1 MEKTNT
7 DKIIPDSKPGINL
20 KNPFSWEIG
29 GFLSG
34 ILGDW
39 SQLLF
44 DSSSNDA
51 MRSITPPN
59 EKDNNYIN
67 NQQQEKQSN
76 NKFYIQQTLPKD
88 FFINRIISSSSE
100 KIHLNHETNNM
111 TKDKQD
117 IANNWKEV
125 ISKKRL
131 RDGSESKQWNRNIQ
145 EPKSTGLILKYRLQN
160 RFGKKCHV
168 ILKSIY

>member
-1 MEKTNT
+1 
-7 DKIIPDSKPGINL
+7 
-20 KNPFSWEIG
+20 
-29 GFLSG
+29 
-34 ILGDW
+34 
-39 SQLLF
+39 
-44 DSSSNDA
+44 
-51 MRSITPPN
+51 
-59 EKDNNYIN
+59 
-67 NQQQEKQSN
+67 
-76 NKFYIQQTLPKD
+76 
-88 FFINRIISSSSE
+88 
-100 KIHLNHETNNM
+100 M
-111 TKDKQD
+111 TKDKRD